1 LNCIKTESREGAQLL
16 ALVEEIGNT
25 VNVFDVIVDHESL
38 IIEPK

>member
-1 LNCIKTESREGAQLL
+1 VLQLL

>member
-1 LNCIKTESREGAQLL
+1 MLQLL

-25 VNVFDVIVDHESL
+25 ANVFDVIVDHERL